1 MENLKSKLRQLK
13 LAGVVKSIETR
24 NKYAI
29 DHKVSYL
36 EFMELLIEDECVNR
50 KANSLVKRL
59 NTSKINTQKSMD
71 DFDFNFQPK
80 LNKQQI
86 TDLASC
92 RFINQNKNIVFM
104 GKPGVGKTHLAN
116 AIGLEALK
124 QGYKVLFLHINDL
137 IDKLN
142 VARADGTIRQL
153 MNTFVGA
160 DLLILDELGYKKIP
174 SEFID
179 GVFEVIR
186 KRYETGS
193 IIITS
198 NRNFED
204 WGAIFGDILMAS
216 AIIDRIVHHAEIIK
230 IDGDS
235 FRTKNYAKIK

>member
-1 MENLKSKLRQLK
+1 MEKLKTKLRQLK
-13 LAGVVKSIETR
+13 LAGMVKSFEAR
-24 NKYAI
+24 NKFAI
-29 DHKVSYL
+29 DNKVSYI
-36 EFMELLIEDECVNR
+36 EFMELLLEDESLNR
-50 KANSLVKRL
+50 QANSFGKRL
-59 NTSKINTQKSMD
+59 SKSKINTQKSIEE
-71 DFDFNFQPK
+71 FDFNYQPK

-86 TDLASC
+86 TELASC
-92 RFINQNKNIVFM
+92 RFINQNKNIVLM

-124 QGYKVLFLHINDL
+124 QGYKVMFLHINDL
-137 IDKLN
+137 IEKLN
-142 VARADGTIRQL
+142 ATRADGSIRNL
-153 MNTFVGA
+153 MNIIVGA
-160 DLLILDELGYKKIP
+160 DLLILDELGFKKIP

-204 WGAIFGDILMAS
+204 WGSIFGDIVMAS
-216 AIIDRIVHHAEIIK
+216 AIIDRIVHHAEIIR

-235 FRTKNYAKIK
+235 YRTKNYENN

>member
-1 MENLKSKLRQLK
+1 MEKLKTKLRELK
-13 LAGVVKSIETR
+13 LAGMVKSIEIR

-29 DHKVSYL
+29 DNNMSYID
-36 EFMELLIEDECVNR
+36 FIRMLIEDEYANR
-50 KANSLVKRL
+50 KANSFGKRL
-59 NTSKINTQKSMD
+59 NKSKVNTQKEID
-71 DFDFNFQPK
+71 DFDFNYQPK
-80 LNKQQI
+80 LNKKQI
-86 TDLASC
+86 MELASC
-92 RFINQNKNIVFM
+92 RFINENKNIVFM

-116 AIGLEALK
+116 AIGIEALK
-124 QGYKVLFLHINDL
+124 QGYKVMFLHINDL
-137 IDKLN
+137 IEKLN
-142 VARADGTIRQL
+142 SARADGSIRLL
-153 MNTFVGA
+153 MQNIVSV
-160 DLLILDELGYKKIP
+160 DLLILDELGFKKIP

-204 WGAIFGDILMAS
+204 WANIFGDIVMAS

-235 FRTKNYAKIK
+235 FRTKNYVTAN

>member
-1 MENLKSKLRQLK
+1 MESIKTKLRQLK
-13 LAGVVKSIETR
+13 LAGMVKSIETR
-24 NKYAI
+24 NKFAI
-29 DHKVSYL
+29 EKGISYI
-36 EFMELLIEDECVNR
+36 EFIELLIEDEYVNR
-50 KANSLVKRL
+50 RSNSFGKRL
-59 NTSKINTQKSMD
+59 NKSKINTQKSID
-71 DFDFNFQPK
+71 DFDFNYQPK
-80 LNKQQI
+80 LNKRLI
-86 TDLASC
+86 TDLISC
-92 RFINQNKNIVFM
+92 RFIGENKNIVFM

-142 VARADGTIRQL
+142 SARADGSIRTL
-153 MNTFVGA
+153 MNVLVNA
-160 DLLILDELGYKKIP
+160 DLLILDELGFKKIP

-204 WGAIFGDILMAS
+204 WGNIFGDIVMAS

-230 IDGDS
+230 IDGES
-235 FRTKNYAKIK
+235 YRTKNYVNNN

>member
-1 MENLKSKLRQLK
+1 MESIKTKLRQLK
-13 LAGVVKSIETR
+13 LAGMVKSIETR
-24 NKYAI
+24 NKFAI
-29 DHKVSYL
+29 DNKVSYI
-36 EFMELLIEDECVNR
+36 EFIELLIDDEHVNR
-50 KANSLVKRL
+50 RSNSFGKRL
-59 NTSKINTQKSMD
+59 NKSKINTQKSID
-71 DFDFNFQPK
+71 DFDFNYQPK
-80 LNKQQI
+80 LNKRLI
-86 TDLASC
+86 TDLISC
-92 RFINQNKNIVFM
+92 RFISENKNIVFM

-142 VARADGTIRQL
+142 SARADGSIRTL
-153 MNTFVGA
+153 MNILVNA
-160 DLLILDELGYKKIP
+160 DLLILDELGFKKIP

-204 WGAIFGDILMAS
+204 WGNIFGDIVMAS

-235 FRTKNYAKIK
+235 YRTKNYVKN